1 MAITQP
7 LPARLTPSV
16 GDRAAAAPGLFGWWR
31 AADAE
36 AQRALLAASLGWM
49 LDAFDVMLYSM
60 VLATIVTELR
70 LTKGD
75 AGLLGSV
82 TLLASA
88 CGGLIFGVIAD
99 RAGRTRALMGSVAL
113 YSIFTGLCGLAST
126 FAQLAVFRV
135 FLGVGMGGEWASGAA
150 LVSETWPAEHR
161 GKAFGFMQSSW
172 AIGYGAAAL
181 ATAIVLPRWGW
192 RAVFFVGALPALFTL
207 WIQRR
212 VKEPEI
218 WRQRARQ
225 AKASGQQN
233 TSSARRF
240 VDAFRG
246 PLRRVTLAVTL
257 MNAFTMFGWWGL
269 NLWVPAYLSLP
280 PSQGGI
286 GLGTYATS
294 ALVIAM
300 QVGMWF
306 GYVTF
311 GFVSDSIGRKRAYVA
326 YLIVAAVLLP
336 VYGLVRQP
344 LVLLALGPF
353 VAFFGTGYFSGFGPL
368 TAELYPT
375 SIRATAQGF
384 TYNVGRI
391 ASAAAPFAVG
401 SLAEVHGFAPAF
413 AITGAAFVFAAV
425 TWFGIPETM
434 GRELE

>member
-1 MAITQP
+1 
-7 LPARLTPSV
+7 
-16 GDRAAAAPGLFGWWR
+16 
-31 AADAE
+31 
-36 AQRALLAASLGWM
+36 
-49 LDAFDVMLYSM
+49 
-60 VLATIVTELR
+60 
-70 LTKGD
+70 
-75 AGLLGSV
+75 
-82 TLLASA
+82 
-88 CGGLIFGVIAD
+88 
-99 RAGRTRALMGSVAL
+99 
-113 YSIFTGLCGLAST
+113 
-126 FAQLAVFRV
+126 
-135 FLGVGMGGEWASGAA
+135 
-150 LVSETWPAEHR
+150 
-161 GKAFGFMQSSW
+161 
-172 AIGYGAAAL
+172 
-181 ATAIVLPRWGW
+181 
-192 RAVFFVGALPALFTL
+192 
-207 WIQRR
+207 
-212 VKEPEI
+212 
-218 WRQRARQ
+218 
-225 AKASGQQN
+225 
-233 TSSARRF
+233 
-240 VDAFRG
+240 
-246 PLRRVTLAVTL
+246 
-257 MNAFTMFGWWGL
+257 
-269 NLWVPAYLSLP
+269 
-280 PSQGGI
+280 
-286 GLGTYATS
+286 
-294 ALVIAM
+294 M